1 MRGELVAGCG
11 CNRSIAAD
19 DWRKIRQGW
28 FWAFAYNVLGIV
40 GGDWAASVRWPGV
53 TIAVVGQC
61 YRPARFCCDAR
72 DLKAPC
78 LPDINCHAVELLCLR
93 QQAGIVLNQAEQLQ
107 QAVSETI
114 RLEMG
119 DLRTFVDRRIAEL
132 SMEIHATVQLV
143 DYSETNL
150 SGQLSDIR
158 QQIATVVAVPTN
170 ATRNSGLE
178 LEAVVQATEAAA
190 NRIMEAAEAIGD
202 WVRDGK
208 NDPASLEAVND
219 KVNAIFEACSF
230 QDVTGQRIRRAIQHL
245 QQVETMLTDMVPG
258 AESPPIPTPVVVS
271 APYNGAGAISAEQS
285 AANPD
290 LLQSAVDS
298 LFD

>member
-1 MRGELVAGCG
+1 
-11 CNRSIAAD
+11 
-19 DWRKIRQGW
+19 
-28 FWAFAYNVLGIV
+28 
-40 GGDWAASVRWPGV
+40 
-53 TIAVVGQC
+53 
-61 YRPARFCCDAR
+61 
-72 DLKAPC
+72 
-78 LPDINCHAVELLCLR
+78 
-93 QQAGIVLNQAEQLQ
+93 
-107 QAVSETI
+107 
-114 RLEMG
+114 MG

-132 SMEIHATVQLV
+132 SAEIHATVQLV
-143 DYSETNL
+143 DFSETNL

-158 QQIATVVAVPTN
+158 QQILSVVAVPTS

-202 WVRDGK
+202 WLQDGK
-208 NDPASLEAVND
+208 NDPESREHVNE
-219 KVNAIFEACSF
+219 KINAIFEACSF

-258 AESPPIPTPVVVS
+258 SDSSSASPSVVVS
-271 APYNGAGAISAEQS
+271 APYNGAGSISAEQS

-290 LLQSAVDS
+290 LAQNAVDS